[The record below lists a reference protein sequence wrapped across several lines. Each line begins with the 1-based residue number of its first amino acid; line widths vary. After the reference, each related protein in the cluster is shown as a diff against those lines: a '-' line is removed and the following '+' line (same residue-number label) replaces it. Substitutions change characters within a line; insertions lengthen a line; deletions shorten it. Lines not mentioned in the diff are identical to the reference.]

1 MDLRTFLKTHKLT
14 APQFADRVGVSVWA
28 VNKWVARVRTP
39 RPEQIDRITAA
50 TDGKVTANDLQRQR
64 AA

>member
-1 MDLRTFLKTHKLT
+1 
-14 APQFADRVGVSVWA
+14 VWA

-39 RPEQIDRITAA
+39 RPEQIDRIKAA
-50 TDGKVTANDLQRQR
+50 TDGKVTANDLQRQS